1 MELRCMDSSPRR
13 PPLPVV
19 LRQGG
24 GDVLTV
30 NHIYAQRFKK
40 NKPKLIYLE
49 KQHLQ
54 RDGEEGTSQSQNC

>member
-1 MELRCMDSSPRR
+1 MDSSPRR

-40 NKPKLIYLE
+40 INQNSSIWRSNIFREME
-49 KQHLQ
+49 KRAPL
-54 RDGEEGTSQSQNC
+54 RVKIVRK